1 MDTPNDARPLQG
13 YIDPNMIPIVV
24 VESDSSKRLYL
35 AGLFSGARTCVSL
48 REVPFDHS
56 MVLILGPSLANDEK
70 MLDTAEMVLISSPEV
85 TAVLVTPG
93 DEIPTEKMQ
102 WAFRANVRGVV
113 SYEGSADDL
122 RAAVNRA
129 RQLLATSLAQRSLA
143 QKPIMADS
151 SESDGKIIAV
161 FSPKGGVGKSTIS
174 TNVAVQMAKANPDIV
189 VALLDA
195 DMQFGDVAIM
205 LRVAHDQNMM
215 SIMESKDRINPST
228 YDYACSTHSSGLRI
242 LPAPPDPAQAD
253 KMNSDA
259 LKDVLQTVRKFANVT
274 IVDTSGVLDEETI
287 TILEIA
293 DHILMPV
300 QVDLPTVK
308 NVAIGLKALRAVGI
322 NVNNVVTLVLNRHD
336 PANIKEKKEVEKTLK
351 CRVAAVVPD
360 DPEIRSA
367 VNDAMPVVLQNPKA
381 PSSRAFAEISEF
393 FYSSHA
399 TAMEPEMKKTTLKSL
414 ARKIK

>member
-1 MDTPNDARPLQG
+1 MHG
-13 YIDPNMIPIVV
+13 YMDPNSIPVVV

-56 MVLILGPSLANDEK
+56 MVLILGPSLANDAK
-70 MLDTAEMVLISSPEV
+70 VLDTAEMILISSPDV

-93 DEIPTEKMQ
+93 DEVPTEKMQ
-102 WAFRANVRGVV
+102 WALRSNVKGVV
-113 SYEGSADDL
+113 PYEGSSEEL
-122 RAAVNRA
+122 RSAVNRA
-129 RQLLATSLAQRSLA
+129 RQLLATSLAQKSLTPT
-143 QKPIMADS
+143 PILSDAED
-151 SESDGKIIAV
+151 SDGKIIAV

-174 TNVAVQMAKANPDIV
+174 TNLAVQLAKSNPDIT

-205 LRVAHDQNMM
+205 LRISHDQNMI

-228 YDYACSTHSSGLRI
+228 YDYACSVHSSGLRV

-253 KMNSDA
+253 KMDPDA
-259 LKDVLQTVRKFANVT
+259 LGDVLKTVRKFANITV
-274 IVDTSGVLDEETI
+274 VDTSGVLDEETL
-287 TILEIA
+287 TILENA

-308 NVAIGLKALRAVGI
+308 NVAIGLKALKAVGV

-336 PANIKEKKEVEKTLK
+336 PDNSKERKEVEKTLK
-351 CRVAAVVPD
+351 CRVSAVIPD

-367 VNDAMPVVLQNPKA
+367 VNDAMPVVMQNPKA
-381 PSSRAFAEISEF
+381 PSSRAFAEIAES
-393 FYSSHA
+393 FYSSKNTSVENA
-399 TAMEPEMKKTTLKSL
+399 PKKTTLKSL
-414 ARKIK
+414 TRKIR